1 MKKLIFTFLLLVF
14 VSTGSFAQRV
24 VFNETF
30 EGFPITTDSLPLNW
44 TKVITI
50 PPSPPNVNAQWAIR
64 DTGTIFQGLN
74 PLYGLSSAAYQGRR
88 GLSIP
93 WTANGSTGVADQWVF
108 TDSFTVNTG
117 DSLIFWMVLGTP
129 IWLTNV
135 TNYIDTMQVH
145 ACIINDPAGSIEK
158 LATIESN
165 HNGDTALGNNT
176 WTQYK
181 FNLSAF
187 AGQVIYIGFRYF
199 MDCSVNGLWCCIDNV
214 FVGNHAAS
222 VVNQIGTGVP
232 TKYELGQN
240 YPNPFNPSTSIKFAI
255 PKASDVKI
263 TVFNML
269 GQVVSVPVN
278 ENKTAGFYEVK
289 FNGSNLASG
298 SYYYRIEAGN
308 FLETRKMMLI
318 K

>member
-1 MKKLIFTFLLLVF
+1 
-14 VSTGSFAQRV
+14 
-24 VFNETF
+24 
-30 EGFPITTDSLPLNW
+30 
-44 TKVITI
+44 
-50 PPSPPNVNAQWAIR
+50 
-64 DTGTIFQGLN
+64 
-74 PLYGLSSAAYQGRR
+74 
-88 GLSIP
+88 
-93 WTANGSTGVADQWVF
+93 
-108 TDSFTVNTG
+108 
-117 DSLIFWMVLGTP
+117 MVLGTP
-129 IWLTNV
+129 IWLPTM
-135 TNYIDTMQVH
+135 TDYIDTMQVH

-158 LATIESN
+158 LATIKSRDSAGISL
-165 HNGDTALGNNT
+165 GDNT
-176 WTQYK
+176 WLEYK
-181 FNLSAF
+181 FSLSAF
-187 AGQVIYIGFRYF
+187 VGQVLYIGFRYY
-199 MDCSVNGLWCCIDNV
+199 MDCNVDGFMCFIDNV

-269 GQVVSVPVN
+269 GQVVSIPIN